1 MAPSNS
7 STKKLAKVAR
17 SGKKRT
23 IRDTS
28 DRTYPLAVA
37 AIVVVGSL
45 SVFWGRS
52 VRVSAQDIQPKLSD
66 HWHVAYGAY
75 LCDNFAPPVGDA
87 GPDKTGV
94 HSHEDGIIHIH
105 PFTSAAA
112 GERATIAKFFDTV
125 GMKVTDDK
133 LVMPDGTE
141 YVSGKTTCPDGEVGK
156 LVLVVWGSAD
166 DPAATPTVVDK
177 DIAGTRF
184 VNDRMAMTLAF
195 VPEAKIAEIPRP
207 ESIPNLDN
215 LSDMPGAGQNDTSLD
230 LGDTS
235 VDLGDTSSTVLDPTA
250 STVPGAATAT
260 SAVTST
266 SGG

>member
-23 IRDTS
+23 IRDSS

-37 AIVVVGSL
+37 AIVVVGTL

-94 HSHEDGIIHIH
+94 HSHEDGMIHIH

-166 DPAATPTVVDK
+166 DPAATPTVVDS

-195 VPEAKIAEIPRP
+195 VPESKIAEIPRP

-215 LSDMPGAGQNDTSLD
+215 LSDVPGAGQNDVPL
-230 LGDTS
+230 
-235 VDLGDTSSTVLDPTA
+235 DLGDTSSTVLDPTA
-250 STVPGAATAT
+250 STAPSTATSTAPSTAT